1 MIRFFALFAT
11 LFISTSFA
19 LVETGTSKK
28 QVPTDAHVDH
38 PDHVPHNHGGKDPI
52 KKVTQDEL
60 IFPRKKKKKLGLV
73 MA

>member
-28 QVPTDAHVDH
+28 QMHTDGHIEH
-38 PDHVPHNHGGKDPI
+38 PDHIPHNHDGKNPI
-52 KKVTQDEL
+52 KKVTHDEL
-60 IFPRKKKKKLGLV
+60 VFSRKKKKKLGLV